1 MNTGFLK
8 LLTVALIVVFFA
20 VFLLLP
26 IYTVV
31 EEGLRWNLICE
42 VFRNPLYM
50 EGLLN
55 SFLLGSRN
63 DLSCVSDLSA
73 ACLDL

>member
-31 EEGLRWNLICE
+31 EEGLRLE
-42 VFRNPLYM
+42 PDLRSLPQSPLHGRTV
-50 EGLLN
+50 EF
-55 SFLLGSRN
+55 SFCWQS
-63 DLSCVSDLSA
+63 
-73 ACLDL
+73 

>member
-31 EEGLRWNLICE
+31 EEGLR
-42 VFRNPLYM
+42 
-50 EGLLN
+50 
-55 SFLLGSRN
+55 
-63 DLSCVSDLSA
+63 
-73 ACLDL
+73 